1 MQNFVKVAMAFV
13 LAFAVILVSLPSTT
27 KAQNAGVISSIL
39 NKMERNYRD
48 LKSLRADISMEQY
61 DPVIKK
67 SDWKKG
73 WVLYLPEKG
82 RSASFRVEWT
92 EGARETLSVADG
104 QFSLCNHRRKEC
116 FQGNA
121 KKQTST
127 PKGSSSVISFLTMS
141 GAQIKASFEF
151 KDVYEDKGATHFT
164 LVPKTKTDYQ
174 YAEVWV
180 DGYGMPIQSKVVG
193 FNGDATTIR
202 LSNVERNKDG
212 IRKDHIVFNPPD
224 YTKKKA

>member
-1 MQNFVKVAMAFV
+1 MQNFVKAAMALA
-13 LAFAVILVSLPSTT
+13 LAFAVVLTFAPVNETN
-27 KAQNAGVISSIL
+27 AQNAGVISAIL
-39 NKMERNYRD
+39 NKMETNYRD

-92 EGARETLSVADG
+92 EGAKETLSVADG
-104 QFSLCNHRRKEC
+104 QFNLCNHRRKEC

-121 KKQTST
+121 KKQSS
-127 PKGSSSVISFLTMS
+127 PKGSSVISFLTMS
-141 GAQIKASFEF
+141 GAQIKASYDF

-180 DGYGMPIQSKVVG
+180 DGYGMPVQSKVVG
-193 FNGDATTIR
+193 YNGDATTVR

-212 IRKDHIVFNPPD
+212 IKKDHIVFNPPD